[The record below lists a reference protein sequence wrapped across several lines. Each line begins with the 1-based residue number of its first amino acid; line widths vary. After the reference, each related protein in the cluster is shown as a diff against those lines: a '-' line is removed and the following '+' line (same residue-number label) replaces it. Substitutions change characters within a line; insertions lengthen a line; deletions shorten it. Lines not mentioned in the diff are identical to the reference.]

1 VTADAEPAQT
11 VNRSGSAVRSL
22 VALVAWYGAA
32 LLALGTWLGPELA
45 RPDDVYQ
52 PARPCTQKTLA
63 CFQWTPRD
71 TIEYLV
77 VPILITSL
85 AISLVTLAVM
95 VRRGRRAM
103 TAGTVAAF
111 TGWLTGPVVLLL
123 LILVWAVAEATLRGL
138 SR

>member
-1 VTADAEPAQT
+1 
-11 VNRSGSAVRSL
+11 
-22 VALVAWYGAA
+22 
-32 LLALGTWLGPELA
+32 LGPELA

-77 VPILITSL
+77 VPILIASL
-85 AISLVTLAVM
+85 AMSLVTLAVI
-95 VRRGRRAM
+95 VRRGRAM

-111 TGWLTGPVVLLL
+111 TGWLAGPVVLLL
-123 LILVWAVAEATLRGL
+123 LIVIWAVAEATVRGL